1 MAKGYAPPL
10 LLVEQYIRDKARV
23 FPLYDWSSY
32 ANGQRYN
39 VYLNNGLETFVYYW

>member
-1 MAKGYAPPL
+1 MEGCSILGSPTL
-10 LLVEQYIRDKARV
+10 DIEDKARV